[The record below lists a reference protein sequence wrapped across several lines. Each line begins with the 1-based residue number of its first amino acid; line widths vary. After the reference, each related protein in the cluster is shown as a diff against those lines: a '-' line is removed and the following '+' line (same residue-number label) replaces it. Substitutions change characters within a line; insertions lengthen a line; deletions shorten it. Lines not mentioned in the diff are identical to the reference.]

1 MHNQSQNACSTS
13 RCLPTCACLPHP
25 QHSTAVW
32 WLTRTFLQMF
42 LQDIF
47 CWHVPQTQG
56 FVLDQ
61 QTCVHSLFAAGP
73 ESLPLLLLT
82 TATSARLQCATCREL
97 GRLICEVGMLVTK
110 ACDKYVAAKNPS
122 FSRGR
127 LLQSIQNSSC
137 HKVRLLL
144 LCCIHCLQQR
154 LSY

>member
-1 MHNQSQNACSTS
+1 MHGQSQSKRLQHITMSADM
-13 RCLPTCACLPHP
+13 CLPHP

-32 WLTRTFLQMF
+32 WLTRAFLQMF
-42 LQDIF
+42 LQVLF

-61 QTCVHSLFAAGP
+61 QTCVHSLFAGP
-73 ESLPLLLLT
+73 ESLLLLLLT
-82 TATSARLQCATCREL
+82 TATSARLQRVTCREL